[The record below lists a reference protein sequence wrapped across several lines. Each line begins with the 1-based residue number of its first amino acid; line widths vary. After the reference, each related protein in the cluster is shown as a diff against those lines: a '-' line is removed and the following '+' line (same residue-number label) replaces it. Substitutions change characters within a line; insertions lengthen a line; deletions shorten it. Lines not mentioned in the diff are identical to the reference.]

1 MQILLLPLL
10 MASGH
15 DNGLRLR
22 PNFAEAE
29 AAAASSIGKLQIL
42 KKESSHP
49 GRVVVGLLLCSSTKE
64 RKKKKVD

>member
-1 MQILLLPLL
+1 

-49 GRVVVGLLLCSSTKE
+49 GRVGLLLCSSTKE